1 MDIKSIKSYLQIIFD
16 ILVIVDLILII
27 ISLPIPGLNLV
38 DYAGFA
44 KYFDLTI
51 CALLLI
57 EFFYGLYKSETKSKY
72 FKEHFLDL
80 IASIPF
86 DVVAIALVGS
96 SSKFLNVTRFLRLI
110 RVIRVFRAIN
120 IVKRYNL
127 EKVIQRTGVDK
138 IFFIIGVLV
147 VVFTVLLTYSGETQS
162 ISDSFYFV
170 LVTLTTVG
178 YGNDGFNDPLSR
190 FITIFLI
197 LLGVLVFTTVTGLVS
212 SVFTDRLLEEGISI
226 DENLHFINQKLNFH
240 ERELEKTRKELTEV
254 KQELKESNEH
264 NEELKQQLSELK
276 DLIKENN

>member
-1 MDIKSIKSYLQIIFD
+1 M
-16 ILVIVDLILII
+16 
-27 ISLPIPGLNLV
+27 
-38 DYAGFA
+38 
-44 KYFDLTI
+44 
-51 CALLLI
+51 
-57 EFFYGLYKSETKSKY
+57 
-72 FKEHFLDL
+72 
-80 IASIPF
+80 
-86 DVVAIALVGS
+86 
-96 SSKFLNVTRFLRLI
+96 NVTRFLRLI

-276 DLIKENN
+276 DLIKENQ